1 MKRTISFKWITVA
14 TSILLIIGPTACF
27 FFDDD
32 CPKASPYF
40 EIQGLSTYNLTFTGP
55 GTNPWRLV
63 ENNESIKYDSFFMRI
78 GFEKSYYSNLNSRS
92 GQYLYATSCEESGY
106 LGSQIGVDTIY
117 LVTLQDYNTQ
127 YSQNDTLN
135 NIILTNYWTFVDDDF
150 NNFFPLKNYIEEN
163 KDGIMRDVFEIKIGE
178 PPTDTSN
185 DYSFKLIFILQNGD
199 KFEKTTDNITLT
211 K

>member
-1 MKRTISFKWITVA
+1 MKRTISYKWITVA
-14 TSILLIIGPTACF
+14 ISILLIIGPTACYF
-27 FFDDD
+27 FED

-40 EIQGLSTYNLTFTGP
+40 DIQGLRTSNLTFTGQ

-63 ENNESIKYDSFFMRI
+63 KNNESIKYDSFFMRV
-78 GFEKSYYSNLNSRS
+78 GFEKTYYSNLSSPS
-92 GQYLYATSCEESGY
+92 GQYLYATSCEENGY

-135 NIILTNYWTFVDDDF
+135 NIILTNYWTFIEDDF
-150 NNFFPLKNYIEEN
+150 NNFFPLKNYIQEN
-163 KDGIMRDVFEIKIGE
+163 KDGIMKDVFEIKIEE

-199 KFEKTTDNITLT
+199 KFEKVTDKITLT